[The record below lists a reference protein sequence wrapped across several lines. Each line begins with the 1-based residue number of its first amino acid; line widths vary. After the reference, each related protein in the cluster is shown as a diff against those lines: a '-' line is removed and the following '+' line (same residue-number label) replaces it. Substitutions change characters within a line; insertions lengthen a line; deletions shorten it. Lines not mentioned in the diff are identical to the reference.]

1 MNTGQTMHSM
11 IARVVAGALLATAC
25 GACGETAGTDANDG
39 GSDAAPNEAQSS
51 PTVDGGQISAS
62 DSGAGDSG
70 QASDSGAADEPD
82 EAGPSVDAATADAGP
97 ASSRTPGTCGDVPQ
111 GIVTLGSVAEFRALL
126 VGRWRYC
133 SSKPS
138 YGNTL
143 NMTHSA
149 DEVGI
154 EFAADG
160 TWYTLTQVSGG
171 PLVRSTAGSL
181 TEQGTWDTLT
191 NGTTPAGGLV
201 VQLDVNF
208 ANGGLPWQL
217 TFSVTPT
224 EFSGYSDAGQVTYV
238 AVQ

>member
-1 MNTGQTMHSM
+1 MNTDQAMHWM
-11 IARVVAGALLATAC
+11 IARVVAGALLATPC

-39 GSDAAPNEAQSS
+39 GS
-51 PTVDGGQISAS
+51 GGQISTS

-70 QASDSGAADEPD
+70 QASPSDSGAADEPA
-82 EAGPSVDAATADAGP
+82 EVGPSVDAATADAGP
-97 ASSRTPGTCGDVPQ
+97 ASSRTPGTCSDVPQ
-111 GIVTLGSVAEFRALL
+111 GIVTFGSVAEFRALL

-133 SSKPS
+133 SSKPY

-149 DEVGI
+149 DEAGI

-191 NGTTPAGGLV
+191 NGTTPTGGLV

-224 EFSGYSDAGQVTYV
+224 EFSGDSDAGQATYV